1 MSELPFANRK
11 AAGRALAERLRSR
24 TGDQALVLG
33 LPRGG
38 VPVAAE
44 IARELAVPLDV
55 MVVRKLGMPGHEEF
69 AVGAIASGDVTVL
82 DETLIQR
89 LRIEGSRLQA
99 VIDKER
105 RELIRRETAYR
116 GDRAYPDL
124 HGRQVLL
131 VDDGIATGSSML
143 AAIRAV
149 RQLGADHCTLAV
161 PVAPVETLDRLADEV
176 DAVICVETPA
186 PFRAVGQWYVDF
198 GQTSDEEVSTC
209 LAALSR
215 PFGSAPGDA

>member
-11 AAGRALAERLRSR
+11 AAGQALAERLRSR
-24 TGDQALVLG
+24 VGGQTLVLG

-38 VPVAAE
+38 VPVAAV
-44 IARELAVPLDV
+44 IARELAAPLDV

-69 AVGAIASGDVTVL
+69 AMGAIASGDVTVL

-89 LRIEGSRLQA
+89 LRIEESRLQA

-116 GDRAYPDL
+116 GDRVYPDL
-124 HGRQVLL
+124 HGHQVLL
-131 VDDGIATGSSML
+131 VDDGIATGSSIL

-149 RQLGADHCTLAV
+149 RQLGAEHCTLAV
-161 PVAPVETLDRLADEV
+161 PVAPAETLESLAGEV
-176 DAVICVETPA
+176 DAIVCVETPA
-186 PFRAVGQWYVDF
+186 HFRAVGQWYVEF
-198 GQTSDEEVSTC
+198 GQTSDEEVSLC

-215 PFGSAPGDA
+215 PSGSAPG